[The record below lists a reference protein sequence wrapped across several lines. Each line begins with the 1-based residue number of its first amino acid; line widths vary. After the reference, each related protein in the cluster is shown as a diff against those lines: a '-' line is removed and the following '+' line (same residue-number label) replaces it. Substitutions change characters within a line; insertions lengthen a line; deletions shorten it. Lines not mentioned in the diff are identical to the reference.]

1 MKNEEF
7 GEIRMTSQAPDKKR
21 WLVVDLEVIVFV
33 PRIGLFMAWVES
45 KCRNWFEKI
54 ICRNPFK
61 HVQKWCVSCVLSGF
75 GT

>member
-33 PRIGLFMAWVES
+33 PRIGLFMA
-45 KCRNWFEKI
+45 
-54 ICRNPFK
+54 
-61 HVQKWCVSCVLSGF
+61 
-75 GT
+75 